1 MSGVLLDTNILID
14 YLRGISGA
22 ASYLENASDTLSI
35 SALSLAELHSGAR
48 NDQEKEAIRAFVLSF
63 DVLPADAAICETGG
77 DFRARYGP
85 SHGVDLIDGII
96 AATSQVRQL
105 PLVTLNKKH
114 FPMLDNI
121 IVPYRRRN

>member
-14 YLRGISGA
+14 YLRGLPAA
-22 ASYLENASDTLSI
+22 ASYLENSSDTLSI
-35 SALSLAELHSGAR
+35 SALSLAELRAGAR
-48 NDQEKEAIRAFVLSF
+48 NDEEKEGIRTFVLSF
-63 DVLPADAAICETGG
+63 DVLPVDAVICETGG

-114 FPMLDNI
+114 FPMLDNV

>member
-14 YLRGISGA
+14 YLRGLSSAI
-22 ASYLENASDTLSI
+22 SYLENASCTLSI
-35 SALSLAELHSGAR
+35 SALSLAELRAGAR
-48 NDQEKEAIRAFVLSF
+48 NDDEKEAIQTFVLSF
-63 DVLPADAAICETGG
+63 DVLSADAVICEAGG
-77 DFRARYGP
+77 DFRAKYGP

-96 AATSQVRQL
+96 AATSQIHQL

-114 FPMLDNI
+114 FPMLDNV

>member
-14 YLRGISGA
+14 YLRGISPA
-22 ASYLENASDTLSI
+22 ASYLENSSDALSI
-35 SALSLAELHSGAR
+35 SALSLAELRAGAR
-48 NDQEKEAIRAFVLSF
+48 NDDEKEVIRDFLLSF

-77 DFRARYGP
+77 DFKARYGP

-105 PLVTLNKKH
+105 PLVTLNRKH
-114 FPMLDNI
+114 FPMLDNV
-121 IVPYRRRN
+121 IVPYRRRS